1 MGCGTGLM
9 ERMNMRA
16 IDGDLMMIIIRI
28 MMMMMMMMTM
38 MMMTMMTTKTSSS
51 ELGHWHSTSSCL
63 WFAWIRRS
71 SSEVLA

>member
-28 MMMMMMMMTM
+28 MMMMMMMMMT
-38 MMMTMMTTKTSSS
+38 MMTMMTTMKQD
-51 ELGHWHSTSSCL
+51 
-63 WFAWIRRS
+63 
-71 SSEVLA
+71 